1 MRGLGGGGVVIIT
14 ALLVACGRVTTATL
28 VPTQEPTVKT
38 PAATTTREPSPT
50 LHRDPGPSSP
60 VGLDGIWRSEGYG
73 RIAEIADTVLNLY
86 EATDVSLIRVLKT
99 TLEEVESTLVLLGD
113 QLFAKSNSSLHPI
126 SFRQIPSLPA
136 LTSVT
141 DDPELNF
148 EVFWRTFKENYA
160 YFELYD
166 VEWDAQYQLFQP
178 QVTSNTTQD
187 ELFDIM
193 SSMLRPIEDFHVHL
207 ASGSRFFKPGLLPHP
222 LLVQRSGFS
231 TISETSIDRI
241 IEEFEGLVSDSLR
254 IITETER
261 YLNGEFTTAANNN
274 LVYGKFTDPIGYLN
288 IISMEG
294 GDFSR
299 IDDFSVQRSELE
311 TSIDRILEEF
321 KDLEAIIVD
330 VRFNGGGSDLL
341 SLLIASRF
349 ADQKRLAFFKDALD
363 TQAGDENFIPLGKFF
378 VEPRGDLQFTKNIT
392 VLTGSMTA
400 SAAENF
406 ILMMMPFPYVTIIGE
421 ITSGAFSDV
430 LNRTLPNGW
439 EIGLSNERFLSPDGI
454 DYQKIGIPPDIE
466 IPLSEVDL
474 AVGKDSILD
483 TALGLLGAAPSVSPS
498 VPSPEPILEVDPRTY
513 DAYVGR
519 YELSP
524 EVIITITRED
534 ARLLVQATGQ
544 PEIEIY
550 PESETAY
557 SAKVADVHI
566 TFVKDVTGEIA
577 GLVLRL
583 EGQETP
589 AERIND

>member
-1 MRGLGGGGVVIIT
+1 M
-14 ALLVACGRVTTATL
+14 
-28 VPTQEPTVKT
+28 
-38 PAATTTREPSPT
+38 
-50 LHRDPGPSSP
+50 
-60 VGLDGIWRSEGYG
+60 
-73 RIAEIADTVLNLY
+73 
-86 EATDVSLIRVLKT
+86 IRVLET
-99 TLEEVESTLVLLGD
+99 SLEEIESTFVLLGD

-126 SFRQIPSLPA
+126 SFRQIPNLPA
-136 LTSVT
+136 LISVT

-166 VEWDAQYQLFQP
+166 VDWDAQYKLFRP
-178 QVTSNTTQD
+178 RVTSSTTQD
-187 ELFDIM
+187 ELFDM
-193 SSMLRPIEDFHVHL
+193 LASMLRPIEDFHVHL
-207 ASGSRFFKPGLLPHP
+207 ASGSRFFKPGVPHP
-222 LLVQRSGFS
+222 LLVQRSGSS
-231 TISETSIDRI
+231 TMSETSIGGI
-241 IEEFEGLVSDSLR
+241 IAEFEGLVSDSLR

-261 YLNGEFTTAANNN
+261 YLNEEFTTAANDN
-274 LVYGKFTDPIGYLN
+274 LVYGKFTDSIGYLN

-330 VRFNGGGSDLL
+330 VRFNVGGSDLL

-349 ADQKRLAFFKDALD
+349 ADQKRLAFSKDALD
-363 TQAGDENFIPLGKFF
+363 TQGGDNNFIPVGDFF
-378 VEPRGDLQFTKNIT
+378 VEPRGDLQFTKDIT
-392 VLTGSMTA
+392 VLTSGMTA

-406 ILMMMPFPYVTIIGE
+406 ILMMMPFPYVTTIGE
-421 ITSGAFSDV
+421 TSSGAFSDV

-439 EIGLSNERFLSPDGI
+439 EIGLSNERFLSSDGI

-474 AVGKDSILD
+474 AVGRDSILD

-498 VPSPEPILEVDPRTY
+498 VPSPETIVEVDPQTY
-513 DAYVGR
+513 DAYVGQ

-534 ARLLVQATGQ
+534 GRLLVQATGQ

-550 PESETAY
+550 PESETEY
-557 SAKVADVHI
+557 FAKVADVHI